1 MLQELDVELRAH
13 IALASIRILGQ
24 DFRVGRGTRGTAR
37 DVGDRVANRI
47 SQAKGRFPAET
58 AAARPA
64 GGSPTLL
71 MENPTGPLPRGGK
84 MTLRRSSRRVRASR
98 GVTTGTLRACGVCL
112 ALRSLRCVSCI

>member
-1 MLQELDVELRAH
+1 MLQGLDVEVRAH
-13 IALASIRILGQ
+13 IASRLDQ
-24 DFRVGRGTRGTAR
+24 DLRAGSQGREGTRGTAR

-71 MENPTGPLPRGGK
+71 MENPTGPCPAAVK
-84 MTLRRSSRRVRASR
+84 
-98 GVTTGTLRACGVCL
+98 
-112 ALRSLRCVSCI
+112 